1 MSKNPRLW
9 EIDALRGSAIL
20 LMISFHIAFDLAYFW
35 QYNIHYDTG
44 LFYVEGRLAAILF
57 LGVSGASSA
66 LAKPR
71 LKRTASIV
79 FWALMIT
86 ILTYW
91 LSPENYVRFG
101 ILHLIAC
108 CLLIT
113 PLLDKLSDKQLLL
126 LTLGILVLAPLV
138 KVLPAESGLLLPL
151 GIRTPDFASFD
162 YYPLFPWSSCFIAGH
177 LGIHWF
183 LRRPHGRCQPAPTML
198 QPLTAI
204 GRYPLT
210 IYLLHQP
217 ILLVLLLLLCGI
229 PAQQP

>member
-1 MSKNPRLW
+1 MPKSPRLW

-35 QYNIHYDTG
+35 QYNLHYDTG
-44 LFYVEGRLAAILF
+44 IFYVEGRLAAILF

-71 LKRTASIV
+71 LNRTVSIV
-79 FWALMIT
+79 FWALT
-86 ILTYW
+86 ISALSYW

-113 PLLDKLSDKQLLL
+113 PLLEKLSSKQLLL
-126 LTLGILVLAPLV
+126 LTSEILVLAPLV
-138 KVLPAESGLLLPL
+138 KLLPSGAGLLLPL
-151 GIRTPDFASFD
+151 GIRAPAFSSFD

-177 LGIHWF
+177 FGIRWF
-183 LRRPHGRCQPAPTML
+183 LRHRQVRWRPTPTAL
-198 QPLTAI
+198 RPLTVI

-217 ILLVLLLLLCGI
+217 VLFLLLLLLCGI
-229 PAQQP
+229 PTQQP